1 MNQFRLPSEIPL
13 EEWPP
18 PSAFIEEAEECVK
31 AASAQDL
38 HLRVMGGL
46 AIFMHSR
53 EFQPLWEKLGR
64 LGKKVFTDIDFV
76 SYGKDRAELIKFFKA
91 RNYYINQKM
100 LYLYGKGRQIYYG
113 EKIPMVEIFFDKL
126 EMNHIVNFKNRLNA
140 DYPTIPLTELLL
152 QKLQMVKI
160 NEKDIK
166 DVIILLRA
174 HEIGADDKDQINRE
188 AVGSHLLSDWG
199 FHYTATTNLKKI
211 KDALRQYSALGDG
224 DIKVVEDRLDD
235 LLDYLENEPKS
246 MKWKMRALVGTKMQW
261 FNEVDEWDV
270 IESQTE
276 DSKKEMA

>member
-31 AASAQDL
+31 TASAKSL

-76 SYGKDRAELIKFFKA
+76 SYGKDRAELIEFFKA

-126 EMNHIVNFKNRLNA
+126 EMNHIVNFKNRLDA

-174 HEIGADDKDQINRE
+174 HEIGTDDKDQINRE

-211 KDALRQYSALGDG
+211 KDILGQYSALGDG

-261 FNEVDEWDV
+261 YNEVDEWDV
-270 IESQTE
+270 IDSQTE

>member
-1 MNQFRLPSEIPL
+1 L

-31 AASAQDL
+31 TASAKSL

-76 SYGKDRAELIKFFKA
+76 SYGKDRGELIEFFKG
-91 RNYYINQKM
+91 RNYFINQKM

-113 EKIPMVEIFFDKL
+113 KKIPMVEIFFDKL
-126 EMNHIVNFKNRLNA
+126 EMNHIVNFKNRLDA

-152 QKLQMVKI
+152 QKLQMVNI

-166 DVIILLRA
+166 DLIILLRA

-188 AVGSHLLSDWG
+188 ALGSHLLSDWG

-211 KDALRQYSALGDG
+211 KDALGQYSALGDE
-224 DIKVVEDRLDD
+224 DIKVVEGRLDD

-261 FNEVDEWDV
+261 YNEVDEWDV
-270 IESQTE
+270 IDSQTE
-276 DSKKEMA
+276 DSKNEMT